1 MSALTVTLG
10 ADISGM
16 KRSLGGAMGI
26 VSSFAK
32 RISGAFSLKGGI
44 VGALAGGGTA
54 ALANKLNAAGEAG
67 NTANARI
74 QSVARSMGLFGEEAG
89 VVADRL
95 SALAE
100 ATELQT
106 GVDRNSIKL
115 TQAKLLTFKELAK
128 SAAAVGGNFDRA
140 TAAAVDLAAAGFGSA
155 EQNATQ
161 LGKALNNPIKGIT
174 ALSRAGVTFTEREK
188 DKIRQLVESNR
199 MMEAQEVIL
208 KAIETQV
215 GGSAAA
221 TANASERIKGA
232 LSQGFEAVG
241 KPLAD
246 ALDAFAPKFLAF
258 MEGVKPK
265 MAEASQFLV
274 AVFKSGNAT
283 RIVLT
288 ALKLGF
294 TESVNFLW
302 ATLRG
307 TIAAL
312 GQYLVEWFRTAV
324 TVFEILT
331 TPDFWKGL
339 GNALIGIFLSA
350 VGFLQKGIAEAI
362 EIARPLAEIFG
373 QGDKLNSAQKTLRG
387 SAQVLDDEAAERFGR
402 AGDQLGP
409 VADKIA
415 ARMTEAGSNIAKRFA
430 DSFAK
435 TPKVM
440 ETGSLQL
447 DMAKIVGDIN
457 KAIPKPKE
465 RKMGAGLTEPD
476 EEDESGNSTP
486 RLAPVVSSLARV
498 GGGGFG
504 GQTTLDAQRE
514 NNRLT
519 GETNRLLKD
528 IGERMNQGGRQPV
541 LAFG

>member
-16 KRSLGGAMGI
+16 KRSLGGAIGI

-54 ALANKLNAAGEAG
+54 ALATKLNAAGEAG

-174 ALSRAGVTFTEREK
+174 ALSRAGVTFTEQEK
-188 DKIRQLVESNR
+188 DKLRQLVESNR

-215 GGSAAA
+215 GGAAVA
-221 TANASERIKGA
+221 TADASVRIKGA

-294 TESVNFLW
+294 AESVNFLW
-302 ATLRG
+302 ATLRA
-307 TIAAL
+307 TIAAM
-312 GQYLVEWFRTAV
+312 GQYIVEWFRTAI

-331 TPDFWKGL
+331 TPDFWKGM

-350 VGFLQKGIAEAI
+350 VGLLQKGIAEAI

-373 QGDKLNSAQKTLRG
+373 QSDKLDSAQKTLRG

-409 VADKIA
+409 VAEKVA
-415 ARMTEAGSNIAKRFA
+415 TRMTEAGSNIAKRFA

-447 DMAKIVGDIN
+447 DMAAVVADIN

-476 EEDESGNSTP
+476 EEDEAGNSTP

-498 GGGGFG
+498 GGGGYG

-528 IGERMNQGGRQPV
+528 IGERMNQGGGRTV